1 MHAVDGFT
9 ENKAVIMNRVRLQ
22 LGADIAHAKGFYGE
36 GVGVA
41 ILDSGILPHPDFV
54 RNGNRILRFVDF
66 TENAEFADKRLIEV
80 YRHGKTLLQYRD
92 PAGHGT
98 HVAGILCGD
107 GALSA
112 GKYCGLAPKSHIVCC
127 RVLDEKGEG
136 SATVVGEA
144 IRWVIANK
152 EKYGIRI
159 LNLSFGSTENGT
171 EAAVEL
177 NALAETA
184 WDCGLVVVAS
194 SGNSGP
200 MPGSVTAPGS
210 SKKVI
215 TVGGEAIELK
225 PGRGPT
231 FECVMKP
238 ELVAPSSGIMSTAAS
253 GAGSGNRGVRYY
265 YTGRRGT
272 SMATPMVSGAIAVLL
287 GCMPELTNKEVKA
300 ILRDSAVSIG
310 FSKEI
315 QGWGRVNL
323 QNMLRE
329 AGAI

>member
-1 MHAVDGFT
+1 MSEFGGFE
-9 ENKAVIMNRVRLQ
+9 ENKVVIMNRVRIS
-22 LGADIAHAKGFYGE
+22 LGADIAHAKGYYGS
-36 GVGVA
+36 GIGVA

-54 RNGNRILRFVDF
+54 RNGNRILQFVDF
-66 TENAEFADKRLIEV
+66 TEEAEVAVQRMAED
-80 YRHGKTLLQYRD
+80 YRHEKQMLQYRD

-107 GALSA
+107 GAMSA
-112 GKYCGLAPKSHIVCC
+112 GKYCGLAPKCHMVCC

-136 SATVVGEA
+136 SAAAVGEA
-144 IRWVIANK
+144 IRWVIAKK
-152 EKYGIRI
+152 EEYGIRI

-171 EAAVEL
+171 EAAAEL
-177 NALAETA
+177 NALAERA
-184 WDCGLVVVAS
+184 WDCGLIVVAS

-215 TVGGEAIELK
+215 TVGGEAIELR

-253 GAGSGNRGVRYY
+253 RGNSGKQGVRYY
-265 YTGRRGT
+265 YTGRSGT

-287 GCMPELTNKEVKA
+287 GCMPELTNKEVKT
-300 ILRDSAVSIG
+300 ILRRSAVPAG
-310 FSKEI
+310 LSKEY

-323 QNMLRE
+323 RNMLQE
-329 AGAI
+329 VGAI

>member
-1 MHAVDGFT
+1 
-9 ENKAVIMNRVRLQ
+9 MNRVRLQ
-22 LGADIAHAKGFYGE
+22 LGADVAHAKGFYGE
-36 GVGVA
+36 GIGVA

-54 RNGNRILRFVDF
+54 RKGNRILQFVDF
-66 TENAEFADKRLIEV
+66 TEETEAHRYGTPIS
-80 YRHGKTLLQYRD
+80 QYRD

-107 GALSA
+107 GVMSA
-112 GKYCGLAPKSHIVCC
+112 GKYCGLAPKSHMVCC

-136 SATVVGEA
+136 SATVVGKA
-144 IRWVIANK
+144 IRWVIAKK
-152 EKYGIRI
+152 EEYGIRI

-171 EAAVEL
+171 EAAAEL
-177 NALAETA
+177 NALAESA
-184 WDCGLVVVAS
+184 WDCGLIVVAS

-200 MPGSVTAPGS
+200 MPGSITAPGS

-253 GAGSGNRGVRYY
+253 GAGSGKRGVRYY
-265 YTGRRGT
+265 YTGRSGT

-287 GCMPELTNKEVKA
+287 GCMPELSNKEVKA

-323 QNMLRE
+323 RNMLRE

>member
-1 MHAVDGFT
+1 
-9 ENKAVIMNRVRLQ
+9 MNRVRLL

-66 TENAEFADKRLIEV
+66 TEGTEAAAGRMTAE
-80 YRHGKTLLQYRD
+80 YRHGKQMPQYCD

-107 GALSA
+107 GAMSA
-112 GKYCGLAPKSHIVCC
+112 GKYCGLAPKSHLVCC
-127 RVLDEKGEG
+127 RVLDEHGEG
-136 SATVVGEA
+136 SAEHVGEA
-144 IRWVIANK
+144 IRWVITHK

-159 LNLSFGSTENGT
+159 LNFSFGSTENGT
-171 EAAVEL
+171 EAAAEL
-177 NALAETA
+177 DALAETA
-184 WDCGLVVVAS
+184 WDCGLIVVAS

-200 MPGSVTAPGS
+200 MPGSITAPGS
-210 SKKVI
+210 AKKVI
-215 TVGGEAIELK
+215 TVGGDAMELK

-231 FECVMKP
+231 VECVMKP

-253 GAGSGNRGVRYY
+253 RVNSGKPRVRYY
-265 YTGRRGT
+265 YTGRSGT

-287 GCMPELTNKEVKA
+287 GCMPELSNKEVKA
-300 ILRDSAVSIG
+300 ILRDSAVSTG

-323 QNMLRE
+323 RNMLRE

>member
-1 MHAVDGFT
+1 
-9 ENKAVIMNRVRLQ
+9 MNRVRLQ
-22 LGADIAHAKGFYGE
+22 LGADVVHAKGFYGN
-36 GVGVA
+36 GIGVA

-66 TENAEFADKRLIEV
+66 TEEAKEH
-80 YRHGKTLLQYRD
+80 RHGIPIPQYHD

-107 GALSA
+107 GVMSA
-112 GKYCGLAPKSHIVCC
+112 GKYCGLAPKSHMVCC

-171 EAAVEL
+171 KAAAEL
-177 NALAETA
+177 NTLAECA

-200 MPGSVTAPGS
+200 KPGSVTAPGS

-215 TVGGEAIELK
+215 TVGGEAIDLK

-238 ELVAPSSGIMSTAAS
+238 ELIAPSSGIMSTAAS
-253 GAGSGNRGVRYY
+253 GGSYGKRGVRYY
-265 YTGRRGT
+265 YIGRSGT

-287 GCMPELTNKEVKA
+287 GCIPELSNKEVKQ
-300 ILRDSAVSIG
+300 ILRDSAVSTG

-323 QNMLRE
+323 QNMLHE
-329 AGAI
+329 AGVI